1 MSERAETRRKP
12 IAMRPERAV
21 DPDGHGVDVFPL
33 PSDEASLATLL
44 RDLFENHW
52 DKIVFGP
59 IIEGTAWEIRAAH
72 APTLVGMMDGY
83 LTVAFGASH
92 FHLCIGPTKGLRHD
106 PTPAA
111 PARRRQTARAELYR
125 RLDRDGAPI
134 SWGLRLFNG
143 EDEQQITILLPNPFL
158 APDGDKVLKTPDWS
172 RLALW
177 DELRAQWTGANGPDP
192 VDRSAARFR
201 H

>member
-1 MSERAETRRKP
+1 MSEGAEARRQP
-12 IAMRPERAV
+12 VPGRPERAV

-33 PSDEASLATLL
+33 PRDEASLERLL

-59 IIEGTAWEIRAAH
+59 IIEGAAWEIRAAH
-72 APTLVGMMDGY
+72 PPTLVGMMDGY

-92 FHLCIGPTKGLRHD
+92 FHLCIGPTKGPRHD
-106 PTPAA
+106 PTAA
-111 PARRRQTARAELYR
+111 ALARRRQTARAELYR
-125 RLDRDGAPI
+125 RLDREGAPI

-143 EDEQQITILLPNPFL
+143 ENEQQITILLPNPFL
-158 APDGDKVLKTPDWS
+158 SPDGEKVVKIPDWS
-172 RLALW
+172 RLQLW
-177 DELRAQWTGANGPDP
+177 DELRARWVGGHGPDP
-192 VDRSAARFR
+192 IDRSAARFR